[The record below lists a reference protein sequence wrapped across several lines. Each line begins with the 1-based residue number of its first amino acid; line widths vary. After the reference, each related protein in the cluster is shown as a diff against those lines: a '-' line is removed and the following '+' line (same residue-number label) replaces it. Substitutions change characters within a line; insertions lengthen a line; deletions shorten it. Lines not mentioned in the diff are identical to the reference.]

1 MRRLVSPLVLVV
13 ATLIATTGCASAG
26 NRFRD
31 TTGADPAAT
40 SSAAAPAV
48 AAADASPAT
57 TMPSSSSMA
66 GIDMT
71 PSPSV
76 APMAAA
82 SQPAVPPQ
90 EFDPVVPPV
99 LAGKVHDIDLPIRDV
114 TIDVAPGRTV
124 AAWTFGGTVP
134 GPVIHVT
141 VGDMVRVHLTNETQM
156 THSIDFHASQTAMDD
171 QMVAIA
177 PGATWT
183 YTFTAEYAGVWMY
196 HCGTGPTLLHI
207 ANGMY
212 GMVIVDPREPLP
224 PVDHEYALVQSE
236 WYLGENGQPTD
247 YAKASEAAPSP
258 DFVVFNGVANQYKDH
273 PLEVAPGDDVR
284 FYVLDAGPNV
294 DSSFHV
300 VGTIFHR
307 VMKEGILM
315 DAATNGGWG
324 SQAVDL
330 APAQAAIIDLTIPE
344 AGMYVFVTHAF
355 NNVQL
360 GAAGILKAGDGMPPA
375 NVGGSPA
382 PAATPATA
390 PSAAPAAPSDPTPVP
405 SAVAGTASR
414 AIELDETGALQIT
427 QDGQPVSD
435 LQVKEGETIHFRITN
450 SAGFDHDFYIGTADQ
465 LSEGQVAGLP
475 GVPTFQSG
483 TQEFDYTVTAAT
495 AGLEFGCTVP
505 GHYQLMHGTFTVE
518 P

>member
-1 MRRLVSPLVLVV
+1 MRRLITPLVLV
-13 ATLIATTGCASAG
+13 IATVLATSGCASAS

-31 TTGADPAAT
+31 TTGASRSASADAPAGASAVPSPAPMVSPSSMPGMSMGT
-40 SSAAAPAV
+40 QPSAAPV
-48 AAADASPAT
+48 AAASPA
-57 TMPSSSSMA
+57 
-66 GIDMT
+66 
-71 PSPSV
+71 
-76 APMAAA
+76 
-82 SQPAVPPQ
+82 AVPPQ
-90 EFDPVVPPV
+90 EFDPAVPPV
-99 LAGKVHDIDLPIRDV
+99 LAGKVHDIDLPIKDV
-114 TIDVAPGRTV
+114 TIEVAPGRTV

-134 GPVIHVT
+134 GPVIHVK
-141 VGDMVRVHLTNETQM
+141 VGDLVRVHLTNETQM
-156 THSIDFHASQTAMDD
+156 THSIDFHASQVAMND

-212 GMVIVDPREPLP
+212 GMVIVDPAEPLP
-224 PVDHEYALVQSE
+224 PVDHEYALVQGE

-273 PLEVAPGDDVR
+273 PLHVEPGDDVR
-284 FYVLDAGPNV
+284 IYVLDAGPNV

-344 AGMYVFVTHAF
+344 SGMFVFVTHAF
-355 NNVQL
+355 NFVQL
-360 GAAGILKAGDGMPPA
+360 GAAGILKSGDGMPPSA
-375 NVGGSPA
+375 AMASPAPVSTPA
-382 PAATPATA
+382 PAATPA
-390 PSAAPAAPSDPTPVP
+390 SASASSSPAGA
-405 SAVAGTASR
+405 AGRT
-414 AIELDETGALQIT
+414 IDLDENGALQIT
-427 QDGQPVSD
+427 QDGQPVTD
-435 LQVKEGETIHFRITN
+435 LTVKEGETIHFRISN
-450 SAGFDHDFYIGTADQ
+450 SAAFDHDFYIGTADQ
-465 LSEGQVAGLP
+465 LSQGQVDGLP
-475 GVPTFQSG
+475 GVPAFASG

-495 AGLEFGCTVP
+495 AGLQFGCTVP
-505 GHYQLMHGTFTVE
+505 GHYQLMHGTFTVQ

>member
-1 MRRLVSPLVLVV
+1 MRRLISPLILV
-13 ATLIATTGCASAG
+13 AAILIATTGCASAS

-40 SSAAAPAV
+40 SSAVVPAV
-48 AAADASPAT
+48 AVSDAPPAAAMS
-57 TMPSSSSMA
+57 
-66 GIDMT
+66 
-71 PSPSV
+71 PSPS
-76 APMAAA
+76 MAAMTMGAGPSAAPKVAA
-82 SQPAVPPQ
+82 SPPAAPPQ

-99 LAGKVHDIDLPIRDV
+99 LPGKMHDIDLPIRDV
-114 TIDVAPGRTV
+114 NIEVAPGRTV

-134 GPVIHVT
+134 GPVIHVK
-141 VGDMVRVHLTNETQM
+141 VGDMVRVHLTNETAM
-156 THSIDFHASQTAMDD
+156 THSIDFHASQVAMND

-177 PGATWT
+177 PGASWT

-196 HCGTGPTLLHI
+196 HCGTGPALLHI

-212 GMVIVDPREPLP
+212 GMVIVDPAQPLP
-224 PVDHEYALVQSE
+224 PVDHEYALVQGE

-273 PLEVAPGDDVR
+273 PLAVEPGDDVR

-307 VMKEGILM
+307 VLKEGILM

-330 APAQAAIIDLTIPE
+330 APAQAAIVDLTIPE
-344 AGMYVFVTHAF
+344 SGMFVFVTHAF
-355 NNVQL
+355 NFVQL
-360 GAAGILKAGDGMPPA
+360 GAAGILKSGDGMPPSA
-375 NVGGSPA
+375 VMASPA
-382 PAATPATA
+382 PLATPAADATPA
-390 PSAAPAAPSDPTPVP
+390 SALPSASAAGQ
-405 SAVAGTASR
+405 AGKTIA
-414 AIELDETGALQIT
+414 LDENATLQIT
-427 QDGQPVSD
+427 QDGQPATD
-435 LQVKEGETIHFRITN
+435 LTVKEGETIHFVISN

-465 LSEGQVAGLP
+465 LSQGQVDGLP
-475 GVPTFQSG
+475 GVPTFASG

>member
-1 MRRLVSPLVLVV
+1 MRRLITPLVLV
-13 ATLIATTGCASAG
+13 IATVLATSGCASAS

-31 TTGADPAAT
+31 TTGASRSASADAPAGASAVPSPAPMVSPSSMPGMSMGT
-40 SSAAAPAV
+40 QPSAAPV
-48 AAADASPAT
+48 AAASPA
-57 TMPSSSSMA
+57 
-66 GIDMT
+66 
-71 PSPSV
+71 
-76 APMAAA
+76 
-82 SQPAVPPQ
+82 AVPPQ
-90 EFDPVVPPV
+90 EFDPAVPPV
-99 LAGKVHDIDLPIRDV
+99 LAGKVHDIDLPIKDV
-114 TIDVAPGRTV
+114 TIEVAPGRTV

-134 GPVIHVT
+134 GPVIHVK
-141 VGDMVRVHLTNETQM
+141 VGDLVRVHLTNETQM
-156 THSIDFHASQTAMDD
+156 THSIDFHASQVAMND

-212 GMVIVDPREPLP
+212 GMVIVDPAEPLP
-224 PVDHEYALVQSE
+224 PVDHEYALVQGE

-273 PLEVAPGDDVR
+273 PLHVEPGDDVR

-344 AGMYVFVTHAF
+344 SGMFVFVTHAF
-355 NNVQL
+355 NFVQL
-360 GAAGILKAGDGMPPA
+360 GAAGILKSGDGMPPSA
-375 NVGGSPA
+375 AMASPAPVSTPA
-382 PAATPATA
+382 PAATPA
-390 PSAAPAAPSDPTPVP
+390 SASASSSPAGA
-405 SAVAGTASR
+405 AGRT
-414 AIELDETGALQIT
+414 IDLDENGALQIT
-427 QDGQPVSD
+427 QDGQPVTD
-435 LQVKEGETIHFRITN
+435 LTVKEGETIHFRISN

-465 LSEGQVAGLP
+465 LSQGQVDGLP
-475 GVPTFQSG
+475 GVPAFASG

-495 AGLEFGCTVP
+495 AGLQFGCTVP
-505 GHYQLMHGTFTVE
+505 GHYQLMHGTFTVQ

>member
-1 MRRLVSPLVLVV
+1 MRRLISPLILVV
-13 ATLIATTGCASAG
+13 AILIATTGCASAS

-31 TTGADPAAT
+31 TNVTDAAT
-40 SSAAAPAV
+40 SSSAPALAV
-48 AAADASPAT
+48 ASPAA
-57 TMPSSSSMA
+57 TMPPSPSMA
-66 GIDMT
+66 GMT
-71 PSPSV
+71 MGAGSSA
-76 APMAAA
+76 APMAAG
-82 SQPAVPPQ
+82 SPPAAPPQ

-99 LAGKVHDIDLPIRDV
+99 LPGKVHDIDLPIRDV
-114 TIDVAPGRTV
+114 TIEVAPGRTV

-141 VGDMVRVHLTNETQM
+141 VGDLVRVHLTNETQM
-156 THSIDFHASQTAMDD
+156 THSIDFHASQVAMND
-171 QMVAIA
+171 QMVAIE

-212 GMVIVDPREPLP
+212 GMVIVDPAEPLP
-224 PVDHEYALVQSE
+224 PVDHEYALVQGE
-236 WYLGENGQPTD
+236 WYLGEDGQPTD
-247 YAKASEAAPSP
+247 YTRASAAAPSP

-273 PLEVAPGDDVR
+273 PLAVEPGDDVR
-284 FYVLDAGPNV
+284 FYVLDAGPNE

-315 DAATNGGWG
+315 DAATNGGWA

-330 APAQAAIIDLTIPE
+330 APAQAAIVDLTIPE
-344 AGMYVFVTHAF
+344 SGVFVFVTHAF

-360 GAAGILKAGDGMPPA
+360 GAAGILKSGDGLPPSA
-375 NVGGSPA
+375 ATASPA
-382 PAATPATA
+382 PASTPAAAGSPASAPPPASPATA
-390 PSAAPAAPSDPTPVP
+390 
-405 SAVAGTASR
+405 AGRSIA
-414 AIELDETGALQIT
+414 LDENGTLQIT
-427 QDGQPVSD
+427 QDGQPVTD
-435 LQVKEGETIHFRITN
+435 LTVKEGETIHFVISN

-465 LSEGQVAGLP
+465 LSGGQIAGLP
-475 GVPTFQSG
+475 GVPAFASG
-483 TQEFDYTVTAAT
+483 TAEFDYTVTAAT

>member
-1 MRRLVSPLVLVV
+1 MRRLITPLVLV
-13 ATLIATTGCASAG
+13 IATVLATSGCASAS

-31 TTGADPAAT
+31 TTGASRSASADAPAGASAVPSPAPMVSPSSMPGMSMGT
-40 SSAAAPAV
+40 QPSAAPV
-48 AAADASPAT
+48 AAASPA
-57 TMPSSSSMA
+57 
-66 GIDMT
+66 
-71 PSPSV
+71 
-76 APMAAA
+76 
-82 SQPAVPPQ
+82 AVPPQ
-90 EFDPVVPPV
+90 EFDPAVPPV
-99 LAGKVHDIDLPIRDV
+99 LAGKVHDIDLPIKDV
-114 TIDVAPGRTV
+114 TIEVAPGRTV

-134 GPVIHVT
+134 GPVIHVK
-141 VGDMVRVHLTNETQM
+141 VGDLVRVHLTNETQM
-156 THSIDFHASQTAMDD
+156 THSIDFHASQVAMND

-212 GMVIVDPREPLP
+212 GMVIVDPAQPLP
-224 PVDHEYALVQSE
+224 PVDHEYALVQGE

-273 PLEVAPGDDVR
+273 PLHVEPGDDVR

-344 AGMYVFVTHAF
+344 SGMFVFVTHAF
-355 NNVQL
+355 NFVQL
-360 GAAGILKAGDGMPPA
+360 GAAGILKSGDGMPPSA
-375 NVGGSPA
+375 AMASPAPVSTPA
-382 PAATPATA
+382 PAATPA
-390 PSAAPAAPSDPTPVP
+390 SASASSSPAGA
-405 SAVAGTASR
+405 AGRT
-414 AIELDETGALQIT
+414 IDLDENGALQIT
-427 QDGQPVSD
+427 QDGQPVTD
-435 LQVKEGETIHFRITN
+435 LTVKEGETIHFRISN
-450 SAGFDHDFYIGTADQ
+450 SAAFDHDFYIGTADQ
-465 LSEGQVAGLP
+465 LSQGQVDGLP
-475 GVPTFQSG
+475 GVPAFASG

-495 AGLEFGCTVP
+495 AGLQFGCTVP
-505 GHYQLMHGTFTVE
+505 GHYQLMHGTFTVQ

>member
-1 MRRLVSPLVLVV
+1 MRRLITPLVLV
-13 ATLIATTGCASAG
+13 IATVLATSGCASAS

-31 TTGADPAAT
+31 TTGASRSASADAPAGASAVPSPAPMVSPSSMPGMSMGT
-40 SSAAAPAV
+40 QPSAAPV
-48 AAADASPAT
+48 AAASPA
-57 TMPSSSSMA
+57 
-66 GIDMT
+66 
-71 PSPSV
+71 
-76 APMAAA
+76 
-82 SQPAVPPQ
+82 AVPPQ
-90 EFDPVVPPV
+90 EFDPAVPPV
-99 LAGKVHDIDLPIRDV
+99 LAGKVHDIDLPIKDV
-114 TIDVAPGRTV
+114 TIEVAPGRTV

-134 GPVIHVT
+134 GPVIHVK
-141 VGDMVRVHLTNETQM
+141 VGDLVRVHLTNETQM
-156 THSIDFHASQTAMDD
+156 THSIDFHASQVAMND

-212 GMVIVDPREPLP
+212 GMVIVDPAEPLP
-224 PVDHEYALVQSE
+224 PVDHEYALVQGE

-273 PLEVAPGDDVR
+273 PLHVEPGDDVR

-344 AGMYVFVTHAF
+344 SGMFVFVTHAF
-355 NNVQL
+355 NFVQL
-360 GAAGILKAGDGMPPA
+360 GAAGILKSGDGMPPSA
-375 NVGGSPA
+375 AMASPAPVSTPA
-382 PAATPATA
+382 PAATPA
-390 PSAAPAAPSDPTPVP
+390 SASASSSPAGA
-405 SAVAGTASR
+405 AGRT
-414 AIELDETGALQIT
+414 IDLDENGALQIT
-427 QDGQPVSD
+427 QDGQPVTD
-435 LQVKEGETIHFRITN
+435 LTVKEGETIHFRISN
-450 SAGFDHDFYIGTADQ
+450 SAAFDHDFYIGTADQ
-465 LSEGQVAGLP
+465 LSQGQVDGLP
-475 GVPTFQSG
+475 GVPAFASG

-495 AGLEFGCTVP
+495 AGLQFGCTVP
-505 GHYQLMHGTFTVE
+505 GHYQLMHGTFTVQ